1 MNYLLTHQ
9 ETERLKFRL
18 LVQEDFGSWVPLFK
32 AENVAKHLDLDASMS
47 ATELCKVWFDKAFH
61 RYENN
66 LGGMNVLV
74 DKETNRL
81 VGQAG
86 LLIQTIEDELRLEIG
101 YSILPEF
108 WNRGYAFEA
117 AEKCKNFAFVNN
129 LADSLISMVHEE
141 NIGSE
146 KVALKNGM
154 TFEKKIKPFNI
165 FSIDKGNWKY
175 LV

>member
-18 LVQEDFGSWVPLFK
+18 LEPEDFDSWIGLFK
-32 AENVAKHLDLDASMS
+32 AENVAKYLDLDASLS
-47 ATELCKVWFDKAFH
+47 DSELCKAWFDKAFY
-61 RYENN
+61 RYDNN

-74 DKETNRL
+74 DKETNHL
-81 VGQAG
+81 VGQCG
-86 LLIQTIEDELRLEIG
+86 LLIQSIEDEQRLEIG

-108 WNRGYAFEA
+108 WNRGFASEAAAKCKHFAFE
-117 AEKCKNFAFVNN
+117 NDF
-129 LADSLISMVHEE
+129 ADSLISMVHEE

-154 TFEKKIKPFNI
+154 TLEKKIKSFNI
-165 FSIDKGNWKY
+165 FSIARENWSK
-175 LV
+175 

>member
-18 LVQEDFGSWVPLFK
+18 LEPEDFDSWIGLFK
-32 AENVAKHLDLDASMS
+32 AENVAKYLDLDASLS
-47 ATELCKVWFDKAFH
+47 DFELCKAWFDKAFY
-61 RYENN
+61 RYDNN

-74 DKETNRL
+74 DKETNHL
-81 VGQAG
+81 VGQCG
-86 LLIQTIEDELRLEIG
+86 LLIQSIEDEQRLEIG

-108 WNRGYAFEA
+108 WNRGFASEAAAKCKHFAFE
-117 AEKCKNFAFVNN
+117 NDF
-129 LADSLISMVHEE
+129 ADSLISMVHEE

-154 TFEKKIKPFNI
+154 TLEKKIKSFNI
-165 FSIDKGNWKY
+165 FSIARENWSK
-175 LV
+175 